1 MTFLDSSV
9 IIDMLEGIPETVE
22 AVEERGQPYLT
33 SSLCVFEVI
42 DGTVGSGETDVVG
55 VRQQFAGV
63 RALDLNEQIALE
75 AARMQDELMNDGER
89 MAVRDLLVAATAR
102 STGDELVVADA
113 DFETGYLNEMMDVT
127 NLRRDD

>member
-1 MTFLDSSV
+1 MTFLDSSI

-33 SSLCVFEVI
+33 SSLCVLEVI
-42 DGTVGSGETDVVG
+42 DGTVGSSETDVVG

-89 MAVRDLLVAATAR
+89 MAARDLLIAATAR
-102 STGDELVVADA
+102 STGDELIVADE
-113 DFETGYLNEMMDVT
+113 DFQTGYLDEMMDVT
-127 NLRRDD
+127 NLRRND